1 MYEQRNAK
9 NRLVLKVPDG
19 AIKMPDSAIKMP
31 DSAGEVPDTIEG
43 LPDNKQERKIYQYAL
58 ENM

>member
-1 MYEQRNAK
+1 MNSGMQKTAWYWI
-9 NRLVLKVPDG
+9 V
-19 AIKMPDSAIKMP
+19 PDSAIKMP